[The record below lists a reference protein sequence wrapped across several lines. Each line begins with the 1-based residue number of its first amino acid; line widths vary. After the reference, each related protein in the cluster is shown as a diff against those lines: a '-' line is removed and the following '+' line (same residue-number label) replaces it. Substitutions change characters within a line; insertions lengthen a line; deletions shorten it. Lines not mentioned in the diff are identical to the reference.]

1 MYIYIFIY
9 NASRCTELERA
20 GRGHVIESFSW
31 WGGCP
36 KPPKRPPNNTALRPL
51 QTSDRDTDTR
61 FIDHYKR
68 AD

>member
-9 NASRCTELERA
+9 NSIRSTELERA
-20 GRGHVIESFSW
+20 GVGHVIESFSW
-31 WGGCP
+31 
-36 KPPKRPPNNTALRPL
+36 RRRLLNYTALRLL
-51 QTSDRDTDTR
+51 QTSDRDTNTR